1 MYIWSFLLYIMGLL
15 CSSCNASQQDR
26 RLRALRQLLRVTRR
40 GGSVLVYVWA
50 QEQEKCAAKGRKKNN
65 PSPQASADTASDAGT
80 SAGPASTETAGREA
94 QRSNFA
100 QQDVLVPWKFA
111 EPGKKKKEKDTAG
124 KKVNKKSRQ
133 HCRSGNGDGTNCPHG
148 DDGMQQVSADMP
160 TGGDSRGA
168 SSVECPASGTE
179 LDAAKSE
186 HSVVAIA
193 GVEESAAVAGGVY
206 QRFYHVF
213 VRSELQELCEEL
225 SDIATLVQ
233 YYHDKGN
240 WCAVL
245 EKKWETWSE
254 LPPRSKLQAT
264 TSSVW

>member
-1 MYIWSFLLYIMGLL
+1 MCSFYVYLIIFVVYHGFAVL
-15 CSSCNASQQDR
+15 SSCNVSQQDR

-80 SAGPASTETAGREA
+80 SAGPASTATAGREA

-148 DDGMQQVSADMP
+148 GDGMQQVSADMP

-168 SSVECPASGTE
+168 SSVECPASGTV

-193 GVEESAAVAGGVY
+193 GVEETAAAQPPSAAVAGGVY

-245 EKKWETWSE
+245 EKK
-254 LPPRSKLQAT
+254 
-264 TSSVW
+264 